1 MLKYIVSY
9 LFLVN
14 IIAFVLYGVDKKR
27 AKKGEYR
34 ISEKTLLLSGAIGGS
49 IGAMAGMKVFRHK
62 TKHKKFV
69 IGLPLMFILQCL
81 LIWWLWKSM
90 A

>member
-9 LFLVN
+9 LFLMN

-34 ISEKTLLLSGAIGGS
+34 ISEKTLLLSGAVGGS
-49 IGAMAGMKVFRHK
+49 IGAMVGMKVFHHK
-62 TKHKKFV
+62 TRHKKFI
-69 IGLPLMFILQCL
+69 IGIPLMFILQCL